1 MKMLLRLLVVVVI
14 VGLAT
19 MGNALIRGAHRPLG
33 VGQKFGTS
41 PADTT
46 LKKSSGSIE
55 IPSASSSSS
64 SSLKAANADHDLLIR
79 TLKGEKVDRTPVW
92 LMRQVG
98 LIYTPILCFPCIS
111 LCLCFQVS

>member
-41 PADTT
+41 PADT
-46 LKKSSGSIE
+46 LKQSSGSIE
-55 IPSASSSSS
+55 IPSASSSSSSS

-98 LIYTPILCFPCIS
+98 LIYTSILCFPCIS
-111 LCLCFQVS
+111 

>member
-41 PADTT
+41 PADT
-46 LKKSSGSIE
+46 LKQSSGSIE

-64 SSLKAANADHDLLIR
+64 SSSSSS
-79 TLKGEKVDRTPVW
+79 VSSSSS
-92 LMRQVG
+92 
-98 LIYTPILCFPCIS
+98 S
-111 LCLCFQVS
+111 LFVE